1 LKLHF
6 IHPYNFS
13 PSIIEIGDNLK
24 FSELIEA
31 WEGMSPAF
39 DDHSGVKPLA
49 FKLAAEYQD

>member
-13 PSIIEIGDNLK
+13 PSSIEIGDNLK

-31 WEGMSPAF
+31 WEGMSPSF